1 MPRNFE
7 VGLDQTLIRD
17 LNLELE
23 QGTMGSLSEEEVEEE
38 VEEEEGKNQMDL
50 REEEIRMLGKLEKL
64 TTYILRL
71 IRGKIGVL
79 RVMSWVRVGRLKG

>member
-17 LNLELE
+17 LNLESE
-23 QGTMGSLSEEEVEEE
+23 QGTMGSLSEEE

-50 REEEIRMLGKLEKL
+50 REEEIRMSGKLEKL